1 MTRKRLITADR
12 MRLGFPTRAALA
24 RLTQPYD
31 DRDRGGPALVR
42 TLDEIVRKSL
52 GNEGK
57 NTQPGVAGPH
67 PP

>member
-31 DRDRGGPALVR
+31 DRDREGGGPASSVIR
-42 TLDEIVRKSL
+42 FN
-52 GNEGK
+52 GN
-57 NTQPGVAGPH
+57 TR
-67 PP
+67 